1 MGTTPDRAVLF
12 IGGMFIGMT
21 FLRGF
26 VSLAADRTTRGAPE
40 GYVRKDTR
48 GVVTAAAGIA
58 ATVVAILVTPLLA
71 TLMQDL
77 GPEATDAAGIFG
89 SVFALIAVVFA
100 ISGFYV
106 KYLYRSD
113 MEDGEKSQYSIA
125 LTTVAATAGCI
136 AAVFISM

>member
-1 MGTTPDRAVLF
+1 METTPERAVLF
-12 IGGMFIGMT
+12 IGGVFVGII

-26 VSLAADRTTRGAPE
+26 VSLAADRTTRGAPG
-40 GYVRKDTR
+40 GYARTDTR
-48 GVVTAAAGIA
+48 GAVTAAVGIA
-58 ATVVAILVTPLLA
+58 VTVVSILAAPLLA

-77 GPEATDAAGIFG
+77 GPEAADAAGIFG
-89 SVFALIAVVFA
+89 SVFALISAVFA

-125 LTTVAATAGCI
+125 LTTAAATAGCI